1 MTPIKTLGEFVEL
14 VRTMRLAQKEYFRSR
29 GYHALLEA
37 KKHESA
43 VDAVIKEHDQRIVR
57 GCQPEL
63 PGVKP

>member
-1 MTPIKTLGEFVEL
+1 MTTIKTIGEFVEL
-14 VRTMRLAQKEYFRSR
+14 VRVTRLAQKEYFRTK

-43 VDAVIKEHDQRIVR
+43 VDAVIKEHDRRIAR
-57 GCQPEL
+57 RCQPEL